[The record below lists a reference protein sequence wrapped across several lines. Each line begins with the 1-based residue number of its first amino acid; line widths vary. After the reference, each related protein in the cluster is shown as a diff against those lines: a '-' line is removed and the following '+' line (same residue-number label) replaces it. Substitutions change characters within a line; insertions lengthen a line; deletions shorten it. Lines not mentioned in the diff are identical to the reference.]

1 MNPVGDDVQI
11 DLASMHEIGRLTTL
25 TRLCLGGCSELVAD
39 AGLAGLAPLT
49 ALTRLSLDAPPY
61 SKLGVTDAGL
71 VAARIPSM
79 TSLIHLDLRECA
91 GVTLVHSELGCLT
104 NLTYLD
110 LWGCYGVCDD
120 GLKTLQGL
128 PLTTL
133 TLRECIRVSDAGLNG
148 KCPPPSVTLNSNV
161 MCVVIS
167 PHTSTPPS
175 AVGVRR

>member
-1 MNPVGDDVQI
+1 VGDDVQI